1 MTLHRHLNAALASVD
16 ETRIRVNALTT
27 YLFRE
32 REALIDFINKTF
44 EDLVKQVEALDDTLK
59 PFDHAKTLEGTLNAD
74 DTP

>member
-1 MTLHRHLNAALASVD
+1 MTLQRHLHAALASVD
-16 ETRIRVNALTT
+16 ETRIRVNTLTT

-44 EDLVKQVEALDDTLK
+44 EDLVRQVEALDDTLK
-59 PFDHAKTLEGTLNAD
+59 PQDHAAKLGEALNAD